1 MKWLTACLLLLF
13 VFAVHSEEQPIVKM
27 QTNFGLIVLK
37 LNPEKAPKTVN
48 NFIRYAQDGFYNGTL
63 FHRLIKNFI
72 IQGGGYTQDY
82 EKKEPT
88 YAPIPNES
96 DNGLKNLYGTIAMAR
111 NMYEPN
117 SATSQFFLNIKNNAF
132 LNYQQEEWGYTVFGR
147 VIKGMNVI
155 KKMNNV
161 KTGAK
166 AHLKKQ
172 APERPIIIEKVIVE
186 NAPVRQT
193 VEIVEAKA
201 IESETQEE
209 VSLPKE
215 ITSKTKKEKVSLPKE
230 EVSLPKEITSKTTN
244 SISERLPPDPPSEP
258 DKREPLPE

>member
-13 VFAVHSEEQPIVKM
+13 IFAVHSEEQPIVKM

-48 NFIRYAQDGFYNGTL
+48 NFLRYAQDGFYDGTL

-72 IQGGGYTQDY
+72 IQGGRYTQDY

-96 DNGLKNLYGTIAMAR
+96 DNGLKNLSGTIAMAR

-117 SATSQFFLNIKNNAF
+117 SATSQFFFNIKNNAF
-132 LNYQQEEWGYTVFGR
+132 LNYQQEKWGYTVFGS
-147 VIKGMNVI
+147 VIKGINVI
-155 KKMNNV
+155 NKMNNV

-172 APERPIIIEKVIVE
+172 VPERPIIIEKVIVE
-186 NAPVRQT
+186 NVPVRQT
-193 VEIVEAKA
+193 VEFIKAKV
-201 IESETQEE
+201 IIKSETQ
-209 VSLPKE
+209 
-215 ITSKTKKEKVSLPKE
+215 E

-244 SISERLPPDPPSEP
+244 SISKRLPPDPPSEP